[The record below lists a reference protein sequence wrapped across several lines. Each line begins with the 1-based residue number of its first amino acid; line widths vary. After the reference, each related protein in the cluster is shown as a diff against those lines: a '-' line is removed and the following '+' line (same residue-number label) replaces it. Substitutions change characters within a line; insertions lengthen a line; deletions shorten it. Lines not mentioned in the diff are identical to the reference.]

1 MNNKI
6 CPKCKGIAFFD
17 PYFKAYICKECG
29 WESEAISSSHRSE
42 FFVVKKKKHQ
52 CWYVRKTCVQVIL
65 LFSFYSLIYL

>member
-42 FFVVKKKKHQ
+42 FFVVKKKTPMLV
-52 CWYVRKTCVQVIL
+52 C
-65 LFSFYSLIYL
+65 S

>member
-6 CPKCKGIAFFD
+6 CPICKGIAFFD

-42 FFVVKKKKHQ
+42 FFVVKKKNTNAGMFVKLA
-52 CWYVRKTCVQVIL
+52 CK
-65 LFSFYSLIYL
+65 